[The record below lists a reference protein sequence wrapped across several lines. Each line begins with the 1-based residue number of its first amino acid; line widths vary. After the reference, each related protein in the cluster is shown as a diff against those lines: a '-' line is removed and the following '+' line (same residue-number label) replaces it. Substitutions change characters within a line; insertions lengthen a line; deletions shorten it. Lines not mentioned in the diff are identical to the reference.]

1 MVVLPA
7 VTLHGKISILLNSAR
22 KEFSNRSFCTLKLY
36 DDYRSQ
42 GSKWEEMSY
51 SQEAEEKSC
60 GTKTDA
66 IFVSLSA
73 WNYLDMLMPKAWR

>member
-7 VTLHGKISILLNSAR
+7 VTLHGKISILLNLAR
-22 KEFSNRSFCTLKLY
+22 KEFSNKSFCTLKLY

-51 SQEAEEKSC
+51 SQEAEKSC
-60 GTKTDA
+60 GTKADA
-66 IFVSLSA
+66 VFVL
-73 WNYLDMLMPKAWR
+73 YLPGIT